1 MKTLLLL
8 RHAKSSWK
16 QPSAGDHE
24 RKLKKR
30 GRKDAGKA
38 GQLLTA
44 EGLLPDLILSST
56 ARRCRQTVEQV
67 IHHSDYRGEARMI
80 GELYEADG
88 AKIREI
94 VSKMPDNVS
103 RVAIVAHNPG
113 MEEFLEGIVGEH
125 TPLPTAA
132 LAVVELPINAWSDLN
147 AETRGNVTRAWQ
159 PQGEKSGGH

>member
-56 ARRCRQTVEQV
+56 AP
-67 IHHSDYRGEARMI
+67 
-80 GELYEADG
+80 LPADG
-88 AKIREI
+88 RTGY
-94 VSKMPDNVS
+94 SSQRLS
-103 RVAIVAHNPG
+103 RRGANDRR
-113 MEEFLEGIVGEH
+113 
-125 TPLPTAA
+125 
-132 LAVVELPINAWSDLN
+132 AV
-147 AETRGNVTRAWQ
+147 
-159 PQGEKSGGH
+159 

>member
-1 MKTLLLL
+1 
-8 RHAKSSWK
+8 
-16 QPSAGDHE
+16 
-24 RKLKKR
+24 
-30 GRKDAGKA
+30 
-38 GQLLTA
+38 
-44 EGLLPDLILSST
+44 
-56 ARRCRQTVEQV
+56 
-67 IHHSDYRGEARMI
+67 MI

-147 AETRGNVTRAWQ
+147 AETRGNVTAHGSPRAKRAAATDAISSFQ
-159 PQGEKSGGH
+159 PDDGFCCFLCI

>member
-30 GRKDAGKA
+30 GQKDAGKA
-38 GQLLTA
+38 GELLA
-44 EGLLPDLILSST
+44 ADGLLPDLILSST
-56 ARRCRQTVEQV
+56 ARRCRQTVEQI
-67 IHHSDYRGEARMI
+67 IHHSDYRGEARLT

-88 AKIREI
+88 AKLREI

-103 RVAIVAHNPG
+103 RVALIAHNPG
-113 MEEFLEGIVGEH
+113 MEEFLESVLGEH
-125 TPLPTAA
+125 TPLATSA
-132 LAVVELPINAWSDLN
+132 LAVVELPINAWSDLST
-147 AETRGNVTRAWQ
+147 ETRGNLTRAWQ
-159 PQGEKSGGH
+159 PHADKGGG